1 MYVQYPIEYI
11 HLHDQND
18 EKQRVVKKS
27 ERIKKPQTLPLL

>member
-18 EKQRVVKKS
+18 EKQRVITE
-27 ERIKKPQTLPLL
+27 ERED